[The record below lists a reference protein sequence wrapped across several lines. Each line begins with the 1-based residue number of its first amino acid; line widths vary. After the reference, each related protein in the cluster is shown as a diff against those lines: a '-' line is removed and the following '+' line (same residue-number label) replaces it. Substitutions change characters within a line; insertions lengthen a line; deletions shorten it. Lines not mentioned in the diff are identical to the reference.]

1 MIGFIGGILVV
12 LGVLFFDKMKI
23 DDPVGALSVHLVNGV
38 WGTLALGL
46 FYDNEISTNI
56 AALGTVLSPFAQ
68 FLQQLNGAG
77 LVAVFTVILSSVFWF
92 AIKAV
97 MGLRVSRSEEIG
109 GLDVG
114 EHGMEAYPDFKGFL
128 TK

>member
-1 MIGFIGGILVV
+1 MNHRFL
-12 LGVLFFDKMKI
+12 
-23 DDPVGALSVHLVNGV
+23 PRNRV

-46 FYDNEISTNI
+46 FYNNEISTNI
-56 AALGTVLSPFAQ
+56 AALATGLSPFAQ
-68 FLQQLNGAG
+68 FMQQLKGAG
-77 LVAVFTVILSSVFWF
+77 LVAVFTVVLSSIFWF

-114 EHGMEAYPDFKGFL
+114 EHGMEAYPDFQGFL